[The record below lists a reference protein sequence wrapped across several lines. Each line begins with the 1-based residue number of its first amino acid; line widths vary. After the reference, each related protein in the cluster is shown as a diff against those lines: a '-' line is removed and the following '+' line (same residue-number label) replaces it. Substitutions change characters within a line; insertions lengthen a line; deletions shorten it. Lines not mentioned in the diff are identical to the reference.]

1 MEGIIYFSVIFIL
14 SSYLPIRLLD
24 NNNKIIR
31 RVLIISFTIVMIGIS
46 IILGTKY
53 NLVNFDNLTDIN
65 KILIAYF
72 GIIVL
77 IQVIYRFFY
86 NMFKKSRIT
95 NPEFIVLDL
104 MSKDQ
109 CILIPILFLSPVI
122 EEFLFRGMM
131 IDLSNLSL
139 VAITIPSII
148 FSILHSESHEK
159 IIISLTS
166 FLFYFVLGLVLAI
179 SYIMSKNILVP
190 IIIHLFNNIISILSI
205 KVINRKY

>member
-1 MEGIIYFSVIFIL
+1 MEGIIHFSVIFIL
-14 SSYLPIRLLD
+14 SSYLPIKLLD

-86 NMFKKSRIT
+86 NMLKKSRIT

-148 FSILHSESHEK
+148 FSILHLESHEK
-159 IIISLTS
+159 IIISLIS
-166 FLFYFVLGLVLAI
+166 FLFYFILGLVLAI
-179 SYIMSKNILVP
+179 SYIMSKNILIP

-205 KVINRKY
+205 KLVNRKY

>member
-159 IIISLTS
+159 IIISLIS

-179 SYIMSKNILVP
+179 SYIMSKNILVS

-205 KVINRKY
+205 KLINRKY